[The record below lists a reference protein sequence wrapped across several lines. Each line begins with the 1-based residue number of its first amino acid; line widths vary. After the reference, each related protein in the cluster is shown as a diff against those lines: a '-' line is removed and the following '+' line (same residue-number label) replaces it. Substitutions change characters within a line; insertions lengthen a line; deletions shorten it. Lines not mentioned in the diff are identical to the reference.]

1 MRSCS
6 KRQVEE
12 FINTRSRDQLCS
24 IVFDAMCALSW
35 YGENFDT
42 GKTQFFF
49 DKIGL
54 SRYIEFSEYEKS
66 QKSEFLKRLKE
77 RNALYHTFQ

>member
-1 MRSCS
+1 MD
-6 KRQVEE
+6 
-12 FINTRSRDQLCS
+12 FINSRSRDQLCN
-24 IVFDAMCALSW
+24 IVFEAMCAMSW

-54 SRYIEFSEYEKS
+54 SKYVELAEYDKKA
-66 QKSEFLKRLKE
+66 KSEFLKRLKE
-77 RNALYHTFQ
+77 RNALYHTYQ